1 MSVIRLGW
9 RQLRREWRGGELAI
23 LLASLIVA
31 AAAVSTV
38 GFLASRVSQA
48 MRIGA
53 DATLAADVDVR
64 GPTPLP
70 PGYAK
75 LAHES
80 DLRTTTM
87 LRFPSVVLNG
97 ERSQLAGLHAVAA
110 GYPLRGAVELA
121 SRPFGPARK
130 AKTIPGRGTI
140 WVAPRLLT
148 ALDAKVGDSAQIGA
162 TRLKIAAVV
171 AYAPGQGVN
180 FIDLAPDLYLNK
192 ADLPATK
199 LVQQGSRISY
209 HLLVAGPPGVI
220 ANYETALKKTL
231 RPTDRIVDISDA
243 RPAVHDPLQ
252 QAQSFLRLAAL
263 VSVLIAAVAVA
274 MSARQYALRRT
285 DTVAVLLSLGMTRT
299 RLVALLV
306 TQLLILGLLCSIV
319 GSAIGFGAESALV
332 ILLGNAL
339 PMTLPPPSWI
349 PALTA
354 FGTIVLLLAGFALGP
369 VLRLRDTPPARILRR
384 DLAPRPGNAFAMW
397 GFALAALI
405 ALLAW
410 QVKDWRLTL
419 YVFGALAGAAL
430 ALGLGG
436 GLLLIVLRPLRTH
449 VGAAWR
455 FGLGNLWRRG
465 GQTILQIA
473 AFGLGITVLLWLTL
487 VRADIFTAWANQLP
501 PNAPNEFIFN
511 IQPNQRG
518 DLNSF
523 FNRHNLPAP
532 RLFSMTRARLVGIN
546 GKHVTAADF
555 KKGRARGLLNRQSN
569 LSVARFR
576 RQENVMTAGEWW
588 SKSDYGKRL
597 VSVDQDVAEALGV
610 QPGDTLTFALDGD
623 EITLKIANLRNIR
636 WQSFEPN
643 FFFVTPPGVLQ
654 RYPTTY
660 ITSVHLPPQKAP
672 LLADLARQLPGI
684 TVVDVGAIIRTVRQ
698 IVTQASFAV
707 AYVFAFTVFAGMLVL
722 LAAVQATRDERR
734 HESALLRTLGAAR
747 ATVFKGVIAEF
758 AMLGVLAG
766 GLGGAA
772 ALGAGWLL
780 IRQVF
785 DLPYHANPWIIPV
798 GLVGGALIVVCTGVA
813 ATRSA
818 VNRPP
823 VETLRRA

>member
-1 MSVIRLGW
+1 
-9 RQLRREWRGGELAI
+9 
-23 LLASLIVA
+23 
-31 AAAVSTV
+31 
-38 GFLASRVSQA
+38 
-48 MRIGA
+48 
-53 DATLAADVDVR
+53 LAADVDVR

-70 PGYAK
+70 AGYAK
-75 LAHES
+75 LAQENG
-80 DLRTTTM
+80 LKTTTM
-87 LRFPSVVLNG
+87 LRFPSVALNG
-97 ERSQLAGLHAVAA
+97 ERSQLAGLHAIGA

-121 SRPFGPARK
+121 NQPFGPTHK
-130 AKTIPGRGTI
+130 ATGIPERGTI

-148 ALDAKVGDSAQIGA
+148 ALGAKVGDSVQIGA
-162 TRLKIAAVV
+162 SHLKIAAVV
-171 AYAPGQGVN
+171 AYAPGQGID
-180 FIDLAPDLYLNK
+180 FIDLAPNLYLNE

-199 LVQQGSRISY
+199 LVQPGSRISY
-209 HLLVAGPPGVI
+209 HLLAAGPPAAV
-220 ANYETALKKTL
+220 ADYQAALKKAL
-231 RPTDRIVDISDA
+231 RPSDRMVDISDA
-243 RPAVHDPLQ
+243 RPAVHDPLY

-306 TQLLILGLLCSIV
+306 TQLSMLGLLSAIV
-319 GSAIGFGAESALV
+319 GSAIGFGAETGLV
-332 ILLGNAL
+332 VLLGDAL
-339 PMTLPPPSWI
+339 PMALPPPSWI

-354 FGTIVLLLAGFALGP
+354 FGTIVLLLAGFALAP
-369 VLRLRDTPPARILRR
+369 VLRLRNTPPARILRR
-384 DLAPRPGNAFAMW
+384 DLGPRPGNTFVVW
-397 GFALAALI
+397 GVALAALI

-430 ALGLGG
+430 ALGIGG
-436 GLLLIVLRPLRTH
+436 GLLLIALRPLRTH

-465 GQTILQIA
+465 GQTIVQIA

-501 PNAPNEFIFN
+501 PNAPNEFVFN
-511 IQPNQRG
+511 IQPNQRD
-518 DLNSF
+518 DLNNF
-523 FNRHNLPAP
+523 FKKHDLAAP

-555 KKGRARGLLNRQSN
+555 KKERARNLLNRQSN

-576 RQENVMTAGEWW
+576 RQENVMTAGQWW
-588 SKSDYGKRL
+588 GKSDYGKRL
-597 VSVDQDVAEALGV
+597 VSVDQDVAEAFDV
-610 QPGDTLTFALDGD
+610 QPGDTLTFALGGD

-636 WQSFEPN
+636 WQSFDPN
-643 FFFVTPPGVLQ
+643 FFFVTPPGVLN

-660 ITSVHLPPQKAP
+660 ITSVHLSPQKAP
-672 LLADLARQLPGI
+672 LLADLARELPGI
-684 TVVDVGAIIRTVRQ
+684 TVVDVGAIVRTVRQ

-707 AYVFAFTVFAGMLVL
+707 GYVFAFTVFAGVLVL

-758 AMLGVLAG
+758 AMLGLLAG

-785 DLPYHANPWIIPV
+785 DLPYNANPWIVPA
-798 GLVGGALIVVCTGVA
+798 GLVGGAIIVVCTGLA